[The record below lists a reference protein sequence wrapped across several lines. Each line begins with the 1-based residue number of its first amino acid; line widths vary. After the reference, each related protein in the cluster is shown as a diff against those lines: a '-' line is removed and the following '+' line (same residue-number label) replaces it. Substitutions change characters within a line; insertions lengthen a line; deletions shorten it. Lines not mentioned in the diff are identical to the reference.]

1 MHNTAKDVDDSAF
14 APRGD
19 QVVQT
24 ASIRNKNAED
34 AEDQL
39 KTLRASASTAVKP
52 SGSYHLCRID
62 LIMTI

>member
-24 ASIRNKNAED
+24 ASIRNKTAED

-39 KTLRASASTAVKP
+39 KTLRASAPTAVKP

>member
-24 ASIRNKNAED
+24 ASIRNKTAED
-34 AEDQL
+34 AEDQ
-39 KTLRASASTAVKP
+39 
-52 SGSYHLCRID
+52 
-62 LIMTI
+62 